1 MPAASHENPR
11 LDALT
16 GIRFFAAF
24 AVFNVHFFRP
34 ELWFPRVPT
43 WLLNMRNAGD
53 AGVFLFFMLSGFIL
67 SNAYS
72 RITTASR
79 DRVAFWIAR
88 FARIYPVYLLCF
100 LWFAPFILG
109 HRFSVEPPHIAAGKA
124 TLAAVNTLLLVQTW
138 ISPRLGISWNGPG
151 WTLSVETAFY
161 LAFPWFAVR
170 LRRLEPRGLLAAV
183 TGFFLLSVLMSA
195 GTLALFPLSE
205 FADSSVKRSPIFHF
219 PTFLMGMALG
229 FLFQKRPL
237 RNRLHASLL
246 TIAGI
251 ALTLLL
257 TTGIG
262 NPERFIPHT
271 SIYLPAMAALLF
283 GLASGGWP
291 ARLLSLPLTLL
302 LGEASYTLY
311 LMQFPLNATL
321 LWIFSRFHFLDL
333 LLESNAPPFALTPW
347 YYLIILAAAIAL
359 SILIFRRY
367 ETPWRVRLR
376 QSLGRLLLDRALP
389 PPVIPGPPGDPHST

>member
-34 ELWFPRVPT
+34 ELWFARVPF
-43 WLLNMRNAGD
+43 WLSNMRNAGD

-72 RITTASR
+72 RITAAPR
-79 DRVAFWIAR
+79 DRIAFWIAR

-109 HRFSVEPPHIAAGKA
+109 HRFSVEPPHIAASKA
-124 TLAAVNTLLLVQTW
+124 GLSAVNTLLLIQSW
-138 ISPRLGISWNGPG
+138 FSPRLGISWNGPG

-161 LAFPWFAVR
+161 LAFPWLAVR
-170 LRRLEPRGLLAAV
+170 LRRLSPRGLLTALA
-183 TGFFLLSVLMSA
+183 GFWMLSVLMTA
-195 GTLALFPLSE
+195 GTLALFPASE
-205 FADSSVKRSPIFHF
+205 LADGWVKRSPLYHF
-219 PTFLMGMALG
+219 PTFIMGVALG
-229 FLFQKRPL
+229 FLFQKRPIK
-237 RNRLHASLL
+237 NRVHSSALV
-246 TIAGI
+246 IAGI

-257 TTGIG
+257 STGVG
-262 NPERFIPHT
+262 SLERFIPHT

-291 ARLLSLPLTLL
+291 ARFLSLPGTLL

-311 LMQFPLNATL
+311 LMQYPLASTL
-321 LWIFSRFHFLDL
+321 IWIFGRFRLFDV
-333 LLESNAPPFALTPW
+333 LLESNAPPFTLTLW
-347 YYLIILAAAIAL
+347 YYFIILAVAIVL
-359 SILIFRRY
+359 SILIFRLY
-367 ETPWRVRLR
+367 ETPLRVRLR

-389 PPVIPGPPGDPHST
+389 PPVIPGPDSIT

>member
-1 MPAASHENPR
+1 MPASSHDNPR

-24 AVFNVHFFRP
+24 AVFNVHFLRP
-34 ELWFPRVPT
+34 ELWFAGVPT
-43 WLLNMRNAGD
+43 WFTNMRNAGD

-72 RITTASR
+72 RINNVASER
-79 DRVAFWIAR
+79 TAFWIAR

-100 LWFAPFILG
+100 LWFAPFILF

-124 TLAAVNTLLLVQTW
+124 GLSAINTLLLIQDW
-138 ISPRLGISWNGPG
+138 FSPRLGISWNGPG
-151 WTLSVETAFY
+151 WTLSVETTFY
-161 LAFPWFAVR
+161 LAFPWLAVR
-170 LRRLEPRGLLAAV
+170 LRRLQPRGLINSLA
-183 TGFFLLSVLMSA
+183 GFWLLSILMSA
-195 GTLALFPLSE
+195 GTLALFPSSDL
-205 FADSSVKRSPIFHF
+205 ADGWVKRNPVYHF
-219 PTFLMGMALG
+219 PAFLMGVALG

-237 RNRLHASLL
+237 KNRATSSAL

-251 ALTLLL
+251 LLTLALA
-257 TTGIG
+257 TGIG

-291 ARLLSLPLTLL
+291 ARFLTLPSMLL

-321 LWIFSRFHFLDL
+321 LWILGRFRIFDV
-333 LLESNAPPFALTPW
+333 LLESNAPAFSLTPW
-347 YYLIILAAAIAL
+347 YYLLILAIAIAL

-376 QSLGRLLLDRALP
+376 QSLGRRLLHRALP
-389 PPVIPGPPGDPHST
+389 PPVIPGPSDDSSPA